1 MKLHILKEVKM
12 VFISCIL
19 FALFFPMIVVIGGLK
34 IIFKLLEKLIDFLF
48 ERTLDIPG
56 ILLSNITG
64 KKIGKNIKKKS
75 KKKPVK
81 KTTKKK

>member
-1 MKLHILKEVKM
+1 M

-34 IIFKLLEKLIDFLF
+34 IIFMLFEKIIDFLLEK
-48 ERTLDIPG
+48 TLDIPR

-64 KKIGKNIKKKS
+64 KKIGKNTKKAKKKTVKKVS
-75 KKKPVK
+75 KKK
-81 KTTKKK
+81 